1 MIDGL
6 LRTVITGMDKTLESL
21 IVLSHILID
30 PDEENLY
37 YASKIWSVCWLV
49 GRLVS
54 QLFVCW
60 SVCRNSLKRRTLL
73 FHALIRAL
81 VIN

>member
-37 YASKIWSVCWLV
+37 YASKIWSDGQSVGLLV
-49 GRLVS
+49 GLS
-54 QLFVCW
+54 
-60 SVCRNSLKRRTLL
+60 
-73 FHALIRAL
+73 
-81 VIN
+81 

>member
-54 QLFVCW
+54 QLVGW
-60 SVCRNSLKRRTLL
+60 SVCHNSSKVLL
-73 FHALIRAL
+73 FHALI
-81 VIN
+81 